1 MRRRTIN
8 IGAPQQVHSNCGRG
22 VRTSALTGSLNTS
35 RRNSAIRRLQFGCRK
50 PKLRARRKPLGNTCC
65 MSSHK
70 KAAPL
75 TVRVAIFLGL
85 AAPPG
90 VFGDPAFVLVQASR
104 SNEALEAAIGFDV
117 TGRLLFV
124 VHIEIDGA
132 FIRMISAR
140 HAGSEEE
147 RQYVV

>member
-1 MRRRTIN
+1 MRRRTISV
-8 IGAPQQVHSNCGRG
+8 GAPQQVHSHCGRG
-22 VRTSALTGSLNTS
+22 VGVGEQAGCLKTSS
-35 RRNSAIRRLQFGCRK
+35 RSSAIRRLQFGCK
-50 PKLRARRKPLGNTCC
+50 NPKLRARRKPLGSTCC
-65 MSSHK
+65 ISSHR